1 MIKQII
7 QDTCKVCVKEFRHTF
22 KDEGMLMFFIL
33 VPLFYPLL
41 YAWIYSTQY
50 AREVPVAVVDNCN
63 SNESRKLIR
72 MLDASSD
79 VKVASRCINME
90 DAKEMIG
97 RQEAW
102 GIVYIPS
109 DFSKNIMRN
118 EQSTVSLFCD
128 MSIMLH
134 YKAIFQ
140 TLTAIT
146 SDMNTH
152 IQLEGSKNFTKRDEE
167 ISTKPLDFDEVAI
180 FNPSGGYADFIIP
193 GVLIL
198 ILHQTLLLGI
208 GLSAGTEREKRMQNV
223 MQHLSTY
230 ANGTVRIVIG
240 KAMCFFIIY
249 LFMASYVTMFVPEL
263 FGIVQLVHFGE
274 LLAFLIPFLLASI
287 FFAMML
293 SCLVRYRENVMLL
306 VVFTSVPLLFLS
318 GISWPQSAM
327 PGAWQGIAMLFPS
340 TFGVRGF
347 VRMNTMGAT
356 LNDIQ
361 PEYIALWIQAFVY
374 FVGTCIIKRIKKHE
388 VEMLKKKALEEGLA
402 KEQNLATEQN

>member
-7 QDTCKVCVKEFRHTF
+7 QDTCKVCIKEFRHTF

-63 SNESRKLIR
+63 SSESRKLIR

-140 TLTAIT
+140 TLTAVT

-180 FNPSGGYADFIIP
+180 HYSWCAN
-193 GVLIL
+193 
-198 ILHQTLLLGI
+198 
-208 GLSAGTEREKRMQNV
+208 
-223 MQHLSTY
+223 TY
-230 ANGTVRIVIG
+230 
-240 KAMCFFIIY
+240 
-249 LFMASYVTMFVPEL
+249 
-263 FGIVQLVHFGE
+263 
-274 LLAFLIPFLLASI
+274 LASNI
-287 FFAMML
+287 AAW
-293 SCLVRYRENVMLL
+293 YR
-306 VVFTSVPLLFLS
+306 T
-318 GISWPQSAM
+318 
-327 PGAWQGIAMLFPS
+327 
-340 TFGVRGF
+340 
-347 VRMNTMGAT
+347 
-356 LNDIQ
+356 
-361 PEYIALWIQAFVY
+361 
-374 FVGTCIIKRIKKHE
+374 
-388 VEMLKKKALEEGLA
+388 
-402 KEQNLATEQN
+402 